1 MRLIFCLAAVLLLA
15 LSTAAGDTAPG
26 FVRIQQQLPLT
37 AETWKPVFYEG
48 TGRAGFGGNGVTLAL
63 DCKAAALFPRR
74 PLSEVT
80 GPRRFTVQAELLD
93 GTAEI
98 RFLVV
103 GRDGREFRFPW
114 RALKPGKN
122 TVAFPFD
129 GEAAAVEP
137 PLRLAGLSVRTG
149 GKAALRLEQAE
160 LESDEPEISR
170 IELSYDRAYPINI
183 ETPDGK
189 HPVALLLRNPLA
201 SAVKAQWKL
210 ELREPGKEPVRQEGV
225 RELPPGETVRL
236 SLPPTERNGIR
247 YGTLELAAAA
257 LPEIVRRES
266 FSVARMNPAGPTPGR
281 AEGFLFGVCSHPQ
294 RYPAEDQRREA
305 AAAALCGAKVLRE
318 DAGWAG
324 IQPSREVWNFDSL
337 DETVRIFG
345 EQGIELELIY
355 SYTPA
360 WAVAADWKP
369 LNEQRRR
376 VHNSRP
382 DYEAWREFVKR
393 TAARYRDQ
401 IRFFEVWNEP
411 DLFSF
416 ANFTA
421 AEYLQMLKIAGEET
435 HKAAPGALVLTGGY
449 TCMPPYFALNDQKHQ
464 EKTLADG
471 RGYYD
476 IHAFHGHGPLEHYA
490 PQIERMIAMR
500 ERLGVAAPWW
510 ANETAETSVFVG
522 EAGQAAT
529 LWK

>member
-26 FVRIQQQLPLT
+26 FVRIRQQLPLT

-74 PLSEVT
+74 PLPEVT

-122 TVAFPFD
+122 TVVFPFD

-137 PLRLAGLSVRTG
+137 PLRLTGLSVRTG
-149 GKAALRLEQAE
+149 GKATLRLEQAE
-160 LESDEPEISR
+160 LESNEPEINR
-170 IELSYDRAYPINI
+170 IELAYDRAYPINI

-189 HPVALLLRNPLA
+189 HPVALQLRNPLA

-210 ELREPGKEPVRQEGV
+210 EVREPGKEPVRQEGV

-236 SLPPTERNGIR
+236 PLPPAERNGIR

-266 FSVARMNPAGPTPGR
+266 FSVARMNPAGPTPG
-281 AEGFLFGVCSHPQ
+281 AGGSGSCSAVCGHPQ

-318 DAGWAG
+318 DAGWG
-324 IQPSREVWNFDSL
+324 RIQPSREAWNFDSL

-355 SYTPA
+355 SYTPGLGDCRRLE
-360 WAVAADWKP
+360 AA
-369 LNEQRRR
+369 Q
-376 VHNSRP
+376 
-382 DYEAWREFVKR
+382 
-393 TAARYRDQ
+393 
-401 IRFFEVWNEP
+401 
-411 DLFSF
+411 
-416 ANFTA
+416 
-421 AEYLQMLKIAGEET
+421 
-435 HKAAPGALVLTGGY
+435 
-449 TCMPPYFALNDQKHQ
+449 
-464 EKTLADG
+464 
-471 RGYYD
+471 
-476 IHAFHGHGPLEHYA
+476 
-490 PQIERMIAMR
+490 
-500 ERLGVAAPWW
+500 
-510 ANETAETSVFVG
+510 
-522 EAGQAAT
+522 
-529 LWK
+529 

>member
-26 FVRIQQQLPLT
+26 FVRIRQQLPLT

-74 PLSEVT
+74 PLPEVT

-210 ELREPGKEPVRQEGV
+210 ELREPGKEPVRQEGMY
-225 RELPPGETVRL
+225 L
-236 SLPPTERNGIR
+236 S
-247 YGTLELAAAA
+247 
-257 LPEIVRRES
+257 
-266 FSVARMNPAGPTPGR
+266 
-281 AEGFLFGVCSHPQ
+281 
-294 RYPAEDQRREA
+294 
-305 AAAALCGAKVLRE
+305 
-318 DAGWAG
+318 
-324 IQPSREVWNFDSL
+324 
-337 DETVRIFG
+337 
-345 EQGIELELIY
+345 
-355 SYTPA
+355 
-360 WAVAADWKP
+360 
-369 LNEQRRR
+369 
-376 VHNSRP
+376 
-382 DYEAWREFVKR
+382 
-393 TAARYRDQ
+393 
-401 IRFFEVWNEP
+401 
-411 DLFSF
+411 
-416 ANFTA
+416 
-421 AEYLQMLKIAGEET
+421 
-435 HKAAPGALVLTGGY
+435 
-449 TCMPPYFALNDQKHQ
+449 
-464 EKTLADG
+464 
-471 RGYYD
+471 
-476 IHAFHGHGPLEHYA
+476 
-490 PQIERMIAMR
+490 
-500 ERLGVAAPWW
+500 
-510 ANETAETSVFVG
+510 
-522 EAGQAAT
+522 
-529 LWK
+529 